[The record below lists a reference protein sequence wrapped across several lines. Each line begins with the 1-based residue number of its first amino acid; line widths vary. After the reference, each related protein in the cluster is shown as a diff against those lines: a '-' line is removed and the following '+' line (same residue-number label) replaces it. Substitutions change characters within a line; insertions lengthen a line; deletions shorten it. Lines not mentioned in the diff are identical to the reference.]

1 MLWRGIWAVVD
12 EMLLMCSHE
21 LCPPAWHRLA
31 AASLACSVNGTRSL
45 DNIFIFLQAS
55 VSMARLDK
63 FLIFQLPCMN
73 LLLLIVFFY
82 RPSRSAVTS
91 RELFSKIIIYS
102 SYACCLGIYTHDLLE
117 IRKKN
122 KKSIAW
128 WRDAVSPSIGH
139 RVFRRRCAVRARAP
153 FRPFARVSD
162 FGK

>member
-1 MLWRGIWAVVD
+1 
-12 EMLLMCSHE
+12 MCSHE

-122 KKSIAW
+122 KNK
-128 WRDAVSPSIGH
+128 H
-139 RVFRRRCAVRARAP
+139 RLVERRRIALYWPPCVPPAVRCQSSRSFSTLRSRLRLREMKARRSALI
-153 FRPFARVSD
+153 
-162 FGK
+162 